1 MDSDIDA
8 EDLSRDDLVKL
19 VVEKEELLKMKD
31 DEFRKLQDK
40 FLRSYAE
47 MENVMER
54 TKREAENSKKFAIQV
69 SLDEHML
76 CYSGTQ
82 LNFLCSKFYFRF
94 SHVFV

>member
-69 SLDEHML
+69 SLDERIL
-76 CYSGTQ
+76 CYAGTQ
-82 LNFLCSKFYFRF
+82 LNFFMF
-94 SHVFV
+94 